1 MSGASALVTDPNR
14 WRNMQVWCDAY
25 TLHIEAMAEAHN
37 DRNMRGALSEATK
50 RTAAEAKQTRSQQDV
65 MAAANQ
71 KAIESQVKRW
81 SPEEHRELMAIW
93 KLVRT
98 EFMATNWDLAQDI
111 SYSLDPVNRKKLL
124 VWQGGALP
132 PTAPP
137 PKDSLA
143 FSLSYGAIAVR
154 FLKFVAEHSQQFDP
168 LAYTKQMLERQGINA
183 ANFDQHQDRLAIL
196 NPWKAI

>member
-1 MSGASALVTDPNR
+1 VSTAGALVTDPNR

-25 TLHIEAMAEAHN
+25 TLHLEALAEAHN
-37 DRNMRGALSEATK
+37 DRNMRGALAEATK
-50 RTAAEAKQTRSQQDV
+50 RTASEAKQSRSQQDA
-65 MAAANQ
+65 MAAVNQ
-71 KAIESQVKRW
+71 RAIEAQVKRW

-93 KLVRT
+93 KSVRA

-111 SYSLDPVNRKKLL
+111 SYSRDAVNGRQLL
-124 VWQGGALP
+124 VWQGGAAS

-137 PKDSLA
+137 PKDALK
-143 FSLSYGAIAVR
+143 FGLSYGAVAVR

-183 ANFDQHQDRLAIL
+183 GNFDQHQDRLAII